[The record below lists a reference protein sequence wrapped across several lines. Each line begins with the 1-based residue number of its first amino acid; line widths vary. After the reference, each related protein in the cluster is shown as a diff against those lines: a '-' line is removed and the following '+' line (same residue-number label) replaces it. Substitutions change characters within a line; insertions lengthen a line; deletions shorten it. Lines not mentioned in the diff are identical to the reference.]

1 MFEITKEEMMK
12 KEAEFK
18 AREMFA
24 DMVANAILTSDSA
37 PETTKLRTMAV
48 MKAKK
53 INNCVHDEIVEKYCN
68 PTVNANAETLKKV
81 VEYLELVELGIRQF
95 VECTSL
101 VEDTEEK

>member
-1 MFEITKEEMMK
+1 MFDITKEEMMK
-12 KEAEFK
+12 NEAEHK

-24 DMVANAILTSDSA
+24 NMLAEAILTSDSA

-95 VECTSL
+95 VECTPL